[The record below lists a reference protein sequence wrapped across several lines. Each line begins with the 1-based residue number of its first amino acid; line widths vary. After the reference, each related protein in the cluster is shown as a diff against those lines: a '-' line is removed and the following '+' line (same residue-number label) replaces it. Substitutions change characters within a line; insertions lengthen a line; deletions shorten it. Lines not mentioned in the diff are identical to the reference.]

1 VDFFRKHFT
10 NILMGGLVL
19 VALAMILPYF
29 FGQGSSDNL
38 PQQIITPEEIKEY
51 EPPFE
56 HEGNLSFYKEDGTLI
71 KTFEIEIIQAFS
83 SFFK

>member
-1 VDFFRKHFT
+1 
-10 NILMGGLVL
+10 MGGLVL

-56 HEGNLSFYKEDGTLI
+56 HE
-71 KTFEIEIIQAFS
+71 
-83 SFFK
+83 SFFLQGRWYPYQNF